1 MAYEV
6 NVLDYS
12 WPANADLSAKQF
24 YGLQLLTTE
33 LIDLADA
40 TVRCIGILQNTP
52 TANQAGSVRLVGISR
67 AIVDGSGT
75 AIACMD
81 ALAPNA
87 SGIMVKTTADNDEVI
102 AYALQASTAANDY
115 IAVFVNALRRY

>member
-6 NVLDYS
+6 NVLDFS

-24 YGLQLLTTE
+24 YGLQLQPTE

-52 TANQAGSVRLVGISR
+52 TTGQAGSVRLLGISR

-115 IAVFVNALRRY
+115 IAVFVNALKRY